1 VLRPLILCW
10 VAMFAACSDG
20 SGPGFGTCPQTGE
33 FANFG
38 CAKVE
43 GVVRDQA
50 GTPLAN
56 AWVTLTPADEVTN
69 TFDSPTHT
77 TDATGAYSLEIH
89 DYGFGSR
96 HAPPADPVPM
106 NLRASLLPDS
116 PEDVMPTSVVP
127 VSLKFV
133 PVGELPEILA
143 IDITIDVSP

>member
-1 VLRPLILCW
+1 MIIKHPGVPHENLPGGSLLRLLILCW

-20 SGPGFGTCPQTGE
+20 SGLGFGTCPQTGE

-50 GTPLAN
+50 GTN
-56 AWVTLTPADEVTN
+56 R
-69 TFDSPTHT
+69 FDSPTHT

-96 HAPPADPVPM
+96 HGPPAGS
-106 NLRASLLPDS
+106 RADESSRIPAARFS
-116 PEDVMPTSVVP
+116 
-127 VSLKFV
+127 
-133 PVGELPEILA
+133 
-143 IDITIDVSP
+143 